1 LASIRQYIPNIETST
16 KLVQASITSE
26 HLPQCSVCDS
36 ALEIS
41 FEVHR
46 LNPVNP
52 LEDYCDPEKNA
63 HLLRALEEF
72 NKHNQIVFIDFSML
86 LIG

>member
-1 LASIRQYIPNIETST
+1 
-16 KLVQASITSE
+16 LVQVGIASE

-41 FEVHR
+41 FEVHQ

-52 LEDYCDPEKNA
+52 LEDYWDPEKKA
-63 HLLRALEEF
+63 HLFRALEEF
-72 NKHNQIVFIDFSML
+72 NKHNQIVFNDFSML
-86 LIG
+86 L